1 MDLSIFFAKLFGLYF
16 LIAGVIVMYRQRSL
30 MPAVTEIV
38 GSRPLILTVALG
50 QLLAG
55 LALIIAHPIFTAD
68 WRGIITLIGAW
79 IVFEALIYLMLP
91 YGKVS
96 KVLRKFNNGTWY
108 TSGGFL
114 AVMLGA
120 YLTGIGF
127 GLWQ

>member
-1 MDLSIFFAKLFGLYF
+1 MDLSIFLAKLLGLYF

-55 LALIIAHPIFTAD
+55 LALMIAHPIFTAD

-79 IVFEALIYLMLP
+79 IVFESLIYLMLP

-96 KVLRKFNNGTWY
+96 KVLRKFSNATWF

>member
-1 MDLSIFFAKLFGLYF
+1 MDLSIFLAKLFGLYF

-55 LALIIAHPIFTAD
+55 LALMIAHPIFTAD

-79 IVFEALIYLMLP
+79 IVFESLIYLMLP

-96 KVLRKFNNGTWY
+96 KVLRKFSNATWF

>member
-1 MDLSIFFAKLFGLYF
+1 MDLSIFLAKLFGLYF

-55 LALIIAHPIFTAD
+55 LALMIAHPIFTAD

-79 IVFEALIYLMLP
+79 IVFESLIYLMLP
-91 YGKVS
+91 YGKVA
-96 KVLRKFNNGTWY
+96 KVLRKFNNGTWF